1 MSKIGTELFI
11 ARRIAASKGGA
22 GRGVM
27 FRPGMPRWLAD
38 AVADTPKTVD
48 VCFVGSVSPSQHTR
62 RISMLDALARAASE
76 HGFSLALHLNCDPRM
91 ATPAMR
97 PWLRPPVFGLAMMQA
112 LAASRIVA
120 DDRAKH
126 GVIMPDGSKKIDLG
140 GEDTINMRMFE
151 ATGSGALLLTEALPG
166 VRRYFEPGKE
176 VAVWKDVPELVAR
189 TLHYLA
195 HESECSAVAEAGRRR
210 CLAEHSMDDTVKRF
224 MKIVHDNLPG

>member
-1 MSKIGTELFI
+1 
-11 ARRIAASKGGA
+11 
-22 GRGVM
+22 
-27 FRPGMPRWLAD
+27 
-38 AVADTPKTVD
+38 
-48 VCFVGSVSPSQHTR
+48 
-62 RISMLDALARAASE
+62 
-76 HGFSLALHLNCDPRM
+76 
-91 ATPAMR
+91 
-97 PWLRPPVFGLAMMQA
+97 MMQA

-224 MKIVHDNLPG
+224 MKIIHDNLPG

>member
-1 MSKIGTELFI
+1 MVKKRFDGWLIVSALLLVLFI
-11 ARRIAASKGGA
+11 AVLVYPMF
-22 GRGVM
+22 GVI
-27 FRPGMPRWLAD
+27 
-38 AVADTPKTVD
+38 K
-48 VCFVGSVSPSQHTR
+48 
-62 RISMLDALARAASE
+62 
-76 HGFSLALHLNCDPRM
+76 
-91 ATPAMR
+91 
-97 PWLRPPVFGLAMMQA
+97 QA
-112 LAASRIVA
+112 
-120 DDRAKH
+120 
-126 GVIMPDGSKKIDLG
+126 VIMPDGSKKIDLG

-224 MKIVHDNLPG
+224 MKIIHDNLPG

>member
-1 MSKIGTELFI
+1 MTL
-11 ARRIAASKGGA
+11 
-22 GRGVM
+22 
-27 FRPGMPRWLAD
+27 
-38 AVADTPKTVD
+38 DT
-48 VCFVGSVSPSQHTR
+48 
-62 RISMLDALARAASE
+62 DALARAASE

-224 MKIVHDNLPG
+224 MKIIHDNLPG